1 MIMNTQKNNDGG
13 GIERRK
19 NPHIREIFDEAY
31 RIVYPL
37 LQSHSETNGL
47 TSHSMLH
54 QTLHEAFPTLHKQDL
69 PILEASLTRV
79 FREQNRATVQ

>member
-1 MIMNTQKNNDGG
+1 MNMAAYNNGG
-13 GIERRK
+13 GVERRN

-37 LQSHSETNGL
+37 LKSHSETNGM

-54 QTLHEAFPTLHKQDL
+54 QTLHDAFPTLHKQDL

-79 FREQNRATVQ
+79 FREQSRVTIQ